1 MPDPYDLVVL
11 GTGSGASAAAH
22 KCAAA
27 GWRVAV
33 VDSRPYGGTCALRGC
48 DPKKVLVGAEHL
60 VDWGRRMA
68 GHGVDAA
75 PSVDWANLMAFKRT
89 FTEPVPDKREAAFQ
103 KQGIDTLHGRA
114 RLVAEDALVVDG
126 EGGEQRLTFEHLLV
140 ATGAEPAPLP
150 FDGAEHVATST
161 DFLDLGALPGHVVFV
176 GGGYVSMEFAHVVAR
191 TAARATV
198 VHRGERP
205 LEAFDPDLV
214 DCLAAHTRDLGVDLR
229 LGTSVVGVERHGDG
243 FRVTTETTGG
253 ERQTVEADLV
263 VHGAGR
269 IPALAALD
277 LETAGVESSERG
289 VTVDDHLRSVSNPRV
304 WAAGDAADS
313 GGPPLTPVA
322 AHESYVVASNLL
334 KGPHRTPNHDG
345 VPSVAFTGPPL
356 ASVGLTEAEAAEQG
370 LDVEVN
376 EGDTTDWYTYR
387 RVRAEVAGYKVLTA
401 DGRVV
406 GAHLLGPGAGD
417 LVNVFAL
424 AIRHGVPASALRET
438 IWAYPTHASDVPYML

>member
-229 LGTSVVGVERHGDG
+229 LGTSVVGVERHGRHYLHRICG
-243 FRVTTETTGG
+243 S
-253 ERQTVEADLV
+253 
-263 VHGAGR
+263 GR
-269 IPALAALD
+269 
-277 LETAGVESSERG
+277 
-289 VTVDDHLRSVSNPRV
+289 
-304 WAAGDAADS
+304 
-313 GGPPLTPVA
+313 
-322 AHESYVVASNLL
+322 
-334 KGPHRTPNHDG
+334 
-345 VPSVAFTGPPL
+345 
-356 ASVGLTEAEAAEQG
+356 
-370 LDVEVN
+370 
-376 EGDTTDWYTYR
+376 
-387 RVRAEVAGYKVLTA
+387 
-401 DGRVV
+401 
-406 GAHLLGPGAGD
+406 
-417 LVNVFAL
+417 
-424 AIRHGVPASALRET
+424 
-438 IWAYPTHASDVPYML
+438 